1 MTLGPSGTKFF
12 PAAAVPAPVA
22 TVAPEDAAAA
32 ECVWVMAVV
41 TDVVQLAE
49 ALGLAD
55 ASALDVVAF
64 GPRV

>member
-1 MTLGPSGTKFF
+1 MTLGPGGTKFF
-12 PAAAVPAPVA
+12 SAPAVPVPVA
-22 TVAPEDAAAA
+22 TVAPLA
-32 ECVWVMAVV
+32 EWCVMAVV
-41 TDVVQLAE
+41 TCVVQLAE